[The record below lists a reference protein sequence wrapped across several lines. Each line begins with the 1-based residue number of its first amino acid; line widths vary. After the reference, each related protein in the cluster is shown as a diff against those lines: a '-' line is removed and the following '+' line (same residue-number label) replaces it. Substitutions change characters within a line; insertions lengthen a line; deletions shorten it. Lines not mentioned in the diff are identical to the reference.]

1 MQFRY
6 LVFGLLLAG
15 IFVGVSWV
23 NNQPGIAP
31 VRMSPDS
38 KPKYSEQPAT
48 DDAVSRDS
56 EAQRPFVL
64 DEPAAT
70 QKSILPR
77 LNDSDQ
83 WVRSELSETALP
95 WLAETELVRTAATIL
110 ENAARGEIP
119 RKQLGFLAPKGRF
132 QVRKIGSLIQV
143 DPESYNRYTPFVK
156 TLQKLPPEKAAAM
169 FNMAEPLLAEAVR
182 ELGATGVSPRDL
194 VYTALG
200 VALDTPRVDAAT
212 TLRQPKVVYTYANK
226 ELEELLPLQKQLLRL
241 GPRNL
246 HTLRLWL
253 EDFGIALSPVT
264 ALEDEEP
271 VAGVGADDLSAG
283 PSGT

>member
-6 LVFGLLLAG
+6 LLFGLLLAA

-23 NNQPGIAP
+23 SNQPGIPP
-31 VRMSPDS
+31 VRMSEEE
-38 KPKYSEQPAT
+38 KPKFVAPSRSDNAKSQ
-48 DDAVSRDS
+48 DNDARHPFGLEDS
-56 EAQRPFVL
+56 TEAEKSALPEL
-64 DEPAAT
+64 NNSDE
-70 QKSILPR
+70 
-77 LNDSDQ
+77 

-95 WLAETELVRTAATIL
+95 WLAETELVRTAATVL

-143 DPESYNRYTPFVK
+143 DPESYARYTPFVK

-169 FNMAEPLLAEAVR
+169 FKMAEPLLAEAVR
-182 ELGATGVSPRDL
+182 ELGSTGVSPREL
-194 VYTALG
+194 VYTALA

-212 TLRQPKVVYTYANK
+212 TLRQPKVVYTYASK
-226 ELEELLPLQKQLLRL
+226 ELEDLLPLQKQLLRL

-253 EDFGIALSPVT
+253 EDFGIALSPST
-264 ALEDEEP
+264 LLEGEESEAK
-271 VAGVGADDLSAG
+271 VQADDLSAG
-283 PSGT
+283 T